1 MKKTLFSWLLL
12 FAVVLPLANPPCQ
25 AAAKPNMLFIA
36 IDDLNDWVG
45 CLDGHSQARTP
56 NIDRLAKR
64 GTLFVNAHCQ
74 GPICGPSRASLLSGY
89 YPHVTGIYQQPA
101 GKAMEKDKTFFHGQM
116 VSHYFADHGYRTL
129 AVGKITHG
137 YPAKLAFDSYG
148 GKFAGSGPKPSGGRR
163 FNYHL
168 PNVPWTGTQT
178 DWGAFPDREEEMS
191 DHKSADWA
199 VERLAEESK
208 QPFFLAVGFVRP
220 HVPFYVPQKWFDL
233 FPLGDV
239 QLPPVRNDDLLDVP
253 EISRRIHELPKY
265 PGLAF
270 LQKNDNEQFRKCV
283 QAYLACVAFV
293 DHQVGRVL
301 DALDKGPHAADTV
314 VVLFSDHGYHL
325 GEKDRVSKH
334 SLWEESTR
342 VPLVV
347 APAKSQGEQFGKA
360 GQLCSKP
367 VGLIDLYPTMLQM
380 GGLPAKKSNQG
391 DSLVP
396 LLKNPSANWRFST
409 LTTYARGNHT
419 LRSERYRY
427 LRFEDGSEE
436 LYDHAEDPNEWTNLA
451 TRLKYAKLLKQ
462 FRKELPAKEAP
473 YHSSVRSGA
482 VNAWFE
488 EHLRRHGVK

>member
-199 VERLAEESK
+199 VERLAEES
-208 QPFFLAVGFVRP
+208 
-220 HVPFYVPQKWFDL
+220 
-233 FPLGDV
+233 
-239 QLPPVRNDDLLDVP
+239 
-253 EISRRIHELPKY
+253 
-265 PGLAF
+265 
-270 LQKNDNEQFRKCV
+270 
-283 QAYLACVAFV
+283 
-293 DHQVGRVL
+293 
-301 DALDKGPHAADTV
+301 
-314 VVLFSDHGYHL
+314 
-325 GEKDRVSKH
+325 
-334 SLWEESTR
+334 
-342 VPLVV
+342 
-347 APAKSQGEQFGKA
+347 
-360 GQLCSKP
+360 
-367 VGLIDLYPTMLQM
+367 
-380 GGLPAKKSNQG
+380 
-391 DSLVP
+391 
-396 LLKNPSANWRFST
+396 
-409 LTTYARGNHT
+409 
-419 LRSERYRY
+419 
-427 LRFEDGSEE
+427 
-436 LYDHAEDPNEWTNLA
+436 
-451 TRLKYAKLLKQ
+451 
-462 FRKELPAKEAP
+462 
-473 YHSSVRSGA
+473 
-482 VNAWFE
+482 
-488 EHLRRHGVK
+488 